1 MPTQGTWKAS
11 GSPPMSAC
19 PKHRNSVRTL
29 AISLPALPLHL
40 WPHNR
45 TAGKEHANQ
54 LCQAGTE
61 YLCPHEGVAYGFRG
75 HGHLALLLWASG
87 STVYVPQWKCMLKD
101 DKGQARGSLCAHSP
115 FKDLLLTPKLL
126 PVRPHILKTPV
137 QPNRTMG
144 CRPNLNTWILG
155 RQSWPQLLRTAY
167 LHPPTEEV
175 RSGFQ
180 HKNSHPEPTP

>member
-1 MPTQGTWKAS
+1 MCLTSQQEAFLSCSQGPKDSDLHVNHPVPPLSLPSLPYLQLQVLPQSPYSVLRSSAISSMGCQRLRTWYRGLPLVHPQLCGSVASHSQMPTQGTWKAS

-87 STVYVPQWKCMLKD
+87 STVYVPQ
-101 DKGQARGSLCAHSP
+101 
-115 FKDLLLTPKLL
+115 
-126 PVRPHILKTPV
+126 
-137 QPNRTMG
+137 
-144 CRPNLNTWILG
+144 
-155 RQSWPQLLRTAY
+155 
-167 LHPPTEEV
+167 
-175 RSGFQ
+175 
-180 HKNSHPEPTP
+180 